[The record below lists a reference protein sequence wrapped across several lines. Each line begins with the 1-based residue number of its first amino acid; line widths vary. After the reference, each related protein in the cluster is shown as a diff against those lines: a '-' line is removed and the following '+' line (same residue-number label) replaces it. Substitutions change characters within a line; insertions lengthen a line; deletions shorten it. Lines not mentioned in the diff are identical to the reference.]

1 MINPTTVDESYKILR
16 VVKRISQ
23 LVRMKPEHQAHWY
36 LRVRHA
42 LRHVYRS
49 LRPGDEKVQD
59 FQKLTAIDSRLNMMF
74 PPPAALYN
82 DYVGVFNWLVNGYTL
97 RPYSGKI
104 TFYWAEEEPDI
115 QEQCSQTSVIKGK
128 KAIEHYIL
136 PGTHMSCVTDY
147 TELLAAGL
155 SANLKQSQEAHCI
168 TKDLTQK

>member
-1 MINPTTVDESYKILR
+1 MTSPEIVLS
-16 VVKRISQ
+16 VVKRLSE
-23 LVRMKPEHQAHWY
+23 LLRLKPEQQAHWY

-59 FQKLTAIDSRLNMMF
+59 FHKLTAIDARLTKMF
-74 PPPAALYN
+74 PPVAALYN

-115 QEQCSQTSVIKGK
+115 QEQWSQTAVIKGK

-155 SANLKQSQEAHCI
+155 SANLKQSQEAEMH
-168 TKDLTQK
+168 QVV